1 MVGLDTYLSM
11 CLVPQHLLDRLVA
24 KRNHSLA
31 RKLVDQSKHALYE
44 PSNHVTM
51 FPLLPS
57 KECELDRFLLSSHW
71 TLCDWLT
78 SDKSDESSDDDENE
92 KKKAPTEDEEGR
104 MIVTIDYSKDTVFN
118 YAALDEHRAK
128 HTKRL
133 LRGARKHL
141 RFWERNVK
149 GCYDQKRRKKFEE
162 EEGQAKLKER
172 ELMEEKHRLEEKA
185 TKHMQLESIDLGP
198 FTNGDWSQLS
208 MDVFRGIMSYLTD
221 ARTMCT
227 VSLVSKSWLT
237 YVNLLAKEEF
247 IRRWPTASEHF
258 VEEQII
264 RFRAGVLKDN
274 WIREVRDQTV
284 RDESLR
290 KGTYFNLYTL
300 WSPVH
305 FLLTETEEDGD
316 YPLNFLRHGGHS
328 ICEMRHG
335 DARAFS
341 SQQVKEIEEA
351 IRQLNLPSVME
362 LWKDPFDHYF
372 PVHARL
378 SCSPIEDIHLVLH
391 FLLSLRLFLQHAVSN
406 FSQYSLVVFAT
417 KTMDEDI
424 ESRKREKEKKSNL
437 RSLLSNV
444 KSWVTSH

>member
-11 CLVPQHLLDRLVA
+11 CLVPQHLLDRVVA

-31 RKLVDQSKHALYE
+31 RKLVDQ
-44 PSNHVTM
+44 
-51 FPLLPS
+51 
-57 KECELDRFLLSSHW
+57 
-71 TLCDWLT
+71 
-78 SDKSDESSDDDENE
+78 
-92 KKKAPTEDEEGR
+92 
-104 MIVTIDYSKDTVFN
+104 KDTAFN

-141 RFWERNVK
+141 RFRRRNVER
-149 GCYDQKRRKKFEE
+149 CHDQKRRKKREE
-162 EEGQAKLKER
+162 EEEERAKLKER
-172 ELMEEKHRLEEKA
+172 ELREEKHRLEEKA
-185 TKHMQLESIDLGP
+185 TKQTQLESIDLGP
-198 FTNGDWSQLS
+198 FTNGNWSHLS
-208 MDVFRGIMSYLTD
+208 MDVFRSIMSYLTD

-227 VSLVSKSWLT
+227 VSLVNKSWLT

-258 VEEQII
+258 AEEQII

-305 FLLTETEEDGD
+305 FLLTGTEEDGD

-328 ICEMRHG
+328 ICEMKHG
-335 DARAFS
+335 EARAFS
-341 SQQVKEIEEA
+341 SQQVKEIDEA
-351 IRQLNLPSVME
+351 IRQLDLPSVME

-406 FSQYSLVVFAT
+406 FPQYGLVVFAT
-417 KTMDEDI
+417 ITVEEDI
-424 ESRKREKEKKSNL
+424 ENQKREKEKKSNL

-444 KSWVTSH
+444 KSWVTSHSTVPTVRRKL